1 MCDGRRLWIIMNFP
15 LYIDSEMHLVPATR
29 SSTLIL
35 SREVRRG
42 HSFCLE
48 CTLYDFTDSQQSMHL
63 LKIQNITHAY
73 EFSFNKVQINVFSSN
88 VLSVSSLLSQE
99 HHPAR
104 ESRRSRPNLQ
114 LRPSVSPPF
123 ATAFDRSWILSFTDS
138 FNGDFRLPSVPD
150 PITLAAPVLPDSHLD
165 TAFRRT

>member
-1 MCDGRRLWIIMNFP
+1 MCDGRRLWIFMNFP

-35 SREVRRG
+35 SPEVRRG

-63 LKIQNITHAY
+63 LKTQNISHMCM
-73 EFSFNKVQINVFSSN
+73 SFYSVKCRSTCFQATS
-88 VLSVSSLLSQE
+88 SVSSLLSQE

-114 LRPSVSPPF
+114 LHPSVSPPF
-123 ATAFDRSWILSFTDS
+123 ATTFDRSWILSFTNS
-138 FNGDFRLPSVPD
+138 FNGDFCLPSVPD
-150 PITLAAPVLPDSHLD
+150 LIALAAPVLPDSYLD